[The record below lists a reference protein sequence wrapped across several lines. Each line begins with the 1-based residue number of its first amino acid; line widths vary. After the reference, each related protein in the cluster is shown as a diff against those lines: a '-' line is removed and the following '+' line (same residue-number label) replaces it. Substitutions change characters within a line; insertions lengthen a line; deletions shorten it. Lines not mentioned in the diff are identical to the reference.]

1 MVVALADTGAT
12 TSLITRGVSERI
24 RLIVKNSNI
33 ELTGLNGRASTVG
46 EATVGLRV
54 SGVDRKL
61 QTRVIVV
68 EGLPEGQEM
77 LLACDDLKAF
87 GLVHQGFPKPCSSAG
102 DTLHMPPGARKSP
115 GTGGKGAELRKMEDA
130 FLAAEVDSEPLTVDN
145 TVFRHN
151 EDDNVCDI
159 PGLEDMPDAGYRMP
173 VGEATGQPDS
183 VPGN

>member
-1 MVVALADTGAT
+1 MEVASGGGAVVVVALADTGAT

-61 QTRVIVV
+61 QTRVVVV

-102 DTLHMPPGARKSP
+102 DTLHMPPGARKS
-115 GTGGKGAELRKMEDA
+115 GDRW
-130 FLAAEVDSEPLTVDN
+130 
-145 TVFRHN
+145 
-151 EDDNVCDI
+151 
-159 PGLEDMPDAGYRMP
+159 
-173 VGEATGQPDS
+173 
-183 VPGN
+183 

>member
-68 EGLPEGQEM
+68 EGIPEGQEM
-77 LLACDDLKAF
+77 LLACYDL
-87 GLVHQGFPKPCSSAG
+87 
-102 DTLHMPPGARKSP
+102 
-115 GTGGKGAELRKMEDA
+115 
-130 FLAAEVDSEPLTVDN
+130 
-145 TVFRHN
+145 
-151 EDDNVCDI
+151 
-159 PGLEDMPDAGYRMP
+159 
-173 VGEATGQPDS
+173 
-183 VPGN
+183 